1 MRRKAARSTVP
12 AALAAR
18 PGPDVPGCYARAEMR
33 TAGQGGVLLV
43 VESPAKARTL
53 KRMLGPGYDV
63 RASSGH
69 VKDLPVGRMGV
80 DVRRGFEPQYDLV
93 RGKARILS
101 ELKRAAR
108 GAERVLLATDP
119 DREGEAIA
127 WHLAEEIGA
136 GGGDPRVRR
145 VLLHEITPD
154 AVAAALASPLE
165 LDRRRYDAQQAR
177 RILDRMV
184 GFGLSPILARRVR
197 RGLSAGR
204 VQSVAVRLV
213 VEREREIVGFRPEE
227 SFGVEASLAAAAP
240 PEIRARL
247 VKLDGADAAIRDG
260 EAARTL
266 AAELGSVAFV
276 VASVEREEAFLPP
289 PPPFTTATLQ
299 QEAARRLGMRPGR
312 TMALAQRL
320 YEGVELGDEGL
331 VGLLSYPR
339 TDSVRASAAA
349 VDAAR
354 GLVTDRFGG
363 GHLPDSPNVYE
374 ARSRGMMGAHEGVRP
389 TSVAWTPERVAPHL
403 RGPGSRDL
411 LRLYALVWRR
421 FVASQMRPA
430 VHERTAARVRA
441 GRATF
446 LAEGSTLRFPGWIA
460 AHGDRAPVEEGR
472 ALASP
477 GELPL
482 LEVGMDL
489 RLLGL
494 APERYVTQAPPR
506 HDEASLVRE
515 LEERGIGRPSTY
527 ASILETIQEREYIER
542 VDRSFRPTRLGMLV
556 TDVLT
561 RAFPRAMDPAFTAGV
576 EARLDA
582 VEEGAEGWREVL
594 AGFWGPFE
602 EAMEKAKDELG
613 ERAETGITCE
623 KCGKPMVVK
632 VGRNGE
638 FLACTGYP
646 ACRKTSDFRREGD
659 RIVPVSE
666 EPEPVADLCPR
677 CGGAMVARRG
687 RFGKFLAC
695 TRYPECKGTRP
706 VAIGVACPLGC
717 GGQVTERRSRAGK
730 TFFGCSSWPACDF
743 TSWDRP
749 IDEACPDC
757 GNAWL
762 VEKVG
767 RKEGPLVACPHREC
781 GYRRKVAGRAP
792 P

>member
-1 MRRKAARSTVP
+1 MRP
-12 AALAAR
+12 
-18 PGPDVPGCYARAEMR
+18 
-33 TAGQGGVLLV
+33 AGQGGVLLV
-43 VESPAKARTL
+43 VESPAKAKTL

-69 VKDLPVGRMGV
+69 VKDLPAGRMGV
-80 DVRRGFEPQYDLV
+80 DLERGFEPQYDLV
-93 RGKARILS
+93 RGKARVLS
-101 ELKRAAR
+101 EIKRAAR

-127 WHLAEEIGA
+127 FHLAEEIGA
-136 GGGDPRVRR
+136 REGDARVQR

-154 AVAAALASPLE
+154 AVAAAIASPRD

-184 GFGLSPILARRVR
+184 GFGLSPILARRIR

-204 VQSVAVRLV
+204 VQSVAVGLV
-213 VEREREIVGFRPEE
+213 VEREREIARFRPEE
-227 SFGVEASLAAAAP
+227 SWTVEAALAASGPA
-240 PEIRARL
+240 ELRARL
-247 VKLDGADAAIRDG
+247 VKLDGSGAAVRDG
-260 EAARTL
+260 EAALAL
-266 AAELGSVAFV
+266 AAALGREPFV
-276 VASVEREEAFLPP
+276 VAGVDREEVVRPP

-299 QEAARRLGMRPGR
+299 QEAARRLGFGPGR
-312 TMALAQRL
+312 TMAIAQRL

-339 TDSVRASAAA
+339 TDSVRLSAAA
-349 VDAAR
+349 VEAAR
-354 GLVTDRFGG
+354 GLVTGRFGA
-363 GHLPDSPNVYE
+363 GHLPDSPNVYQ
-374 ARSRGMMGAHEGVRP
+374 ARSRGITGAHEAVRP
-389 TSVAWTPERVAPHL
+389 TSVAWTPERVAPLL
-403 RGPGSRDL
+403 RGPGARDL
-411 LRLYALVWRR
+411 GRLYLLVWRR

-430 VHERTAARVRA
+430 VHERTAAEIRA

-446 LAEGSTLRFPGWIA
+446 LAGGIALRFPGWIA
-460 AHGDRAPVEEGR
+460 AHGDRVPVEEDGQPT
-472 ALASP
+472 SP

-482 LEVGMDL
+482 LEPGMAL

-494 APERYVTQAPPR
+494 GPERRVTQPPPR

-527 ASILETIQEREYIER
+527 ASILETIQEREYVEK
-542 VDRSFRPTRLGMLV
+542 VEGCLRPTRLGTLV
-556 TDVLT
+556 TDVLA
-561 RAFPRAMDPAFTAGV
+561 RAFPGAMDPAFTAGV

-582 VEEGAEGWREVL
+582 VEEGSEGWRDVL

-613 ERAETGITCE
+613 ERGETGLTCE
-623 KCGKPMVVK
+623 RCGKPMAVK

-646 ACRKTSDFRREGD
+646 ACRNTSDFRREGD
-659 RIVPVSE
+659 RIVAVSAE
-666 EPEPVADLCPR
+666 AEPVADLCPR

-706 VAIGVACPLGC
+706 VSIGMACPLGC
-717 GGQVTERRSRAGK
+717 GGQVTERRSRQGK
-730 TFFGCSSWPACDF
+730 TFYGCSSWPTCDF

-749 IDEACPDC
+749 VDEACPDC

-762 VEKVG
+762 VEKAG
-767 RKEGPLVACPHREC
+767 RKEGPVVACPHREC
-781 GYRRKVAGRAP
+781 GYRRKLTERAP